1 MDGIVNPTDIRPI
14 LDIIGEFEDIEETLA
29 AITEEIIEDTE
40 AIRATTDAEA
50 ILSEIAGQIATDGN
64 VQNLYIAEAPAGI
77 FRPICVKIDFTN
89 HTAGETV
96 VIKTHYRIAPGGAHI
111 EHDSVTYAGVV
122 SPELI
127 NIDLEP
133 NRYGIKVTI
142 QKTAGTNRAYDWEV
156 FYEEA
161 P

>member
-1 MDGIVNPTDIRPI
+1 MGGVFNPYDDTYLLTLVAIIDALCDAI
-14 LDIIGEFEDIEETLA
+14 L
-29 AITEEIIEDTE
+29 EDTV
-40 AIRATTDAEA
+40 AIREVTDSEA
-50 ILSEIAGQIATDGN
+50 ILSEISGQLTTDGN

-96 VIKTHYRIAPGGAHI
+96 VIKTHYRISPGGVHI
-111 EHDSVTYAGVV
+111 EQDSVTYAGVV

>member
-1 MDGIVNPTDIRPI
+1 MGGVFNPYDDTYLLTLIAVIDALCDEI
-14 LDIIGEFEDIEETLA
+14 L
-29 AITEEIIEDTE
+29 EDTGAVRE
-40 AIRATTDAEA
+40 VTDAEA
-50 ILSEIAGQIATDGN
+50 ILTEIGGQLTTDGN

-77 FRPICVKIDFTN
+77 FRPVCVKVDFTN
-89 HTAGETV
+89 HTAAETV
-96 VIKTHYRIAPGGAHI
+96 VIKTHYRIAPGGNHI
-111 EHDSVTYAGVV
+111 EQDSVTYAGVV

-127 NIDLEP
+127 NINLEP